1 MNEVNPL
8 DIAIIGMACYFPE
21 ADNVEQYWNNL
32 KNGVCSVKFHTDE
45 ELIQKGVSK
54 KYLNNPDYVK
64 ASPYFSRSRYF
75 DASFFNINPGE
86 ANIMDPQRRL
96 FIENCW
102 QALEDAGYDPL
113 KYPGKIGVFGSAGI
127 NFYMANLMDKQD
139 LIDMIGPLQMITS
152 NDKDGLPTQA
162 SYLMNL
168 TGPSINI
175 NTACSSTLVAIHL
188 ARQSLLLGDSDMVLA
203 GGAAIIIPENVGYQY
218 ERDSILSHDGYCRA
232 FDDDADGTLWGSGS
246 GVVLLKRLEDAI
258 ADGDNIR
265 AVIKGSAINNDG
277 SHKVGYTAPSI
288 EGQSE
293 VIVQAYS
300 SSGISPETVQY
311 IEAHGTGTKLGDPVE
326 VAALT
331 RAFRE
336 YTPNKKFCGL
346 GSVKTN
352 FGHLGASAGI
362 ASIIK
367 AVLILENKMIP
378 PSLHFKKGNRNIDF
392 ENSPFYV
399 NTQLNNLAD
408 KPYPIRVGVSSLGVG
423 GTNSHII
430 LEEVSASYKSTSIA
444 SKGEALL
451 LLSAR
456 NPIQLDQARKNL
468 LTYLEKNKSAS
479 LQNIAYTLQT
489 GRRTFQYKLALF
501 AHTIDEAIAQLSQ
514 GVSQLLTNDN
524 YKQKVEKDKSTIN
537 TYLYNWFEGKE
548 ANWEKLIEKGSY
560 KKVNLPT
567 YPFSNDVYWIEP
579 SNKET
584 KMDEDDTL
592 AHKIDSIQDWFYLHS
607 WTQSAL
613 PSENAVKHTGG
624 NMLVFVDEA
633 KFGFKIGTKL
643 KQYYNQVTFVYS
655 GTSFKDLGNNTYQIN
670 LEDSSTYHTLF
681 KNLSD
686 KKQLPDTILHF
697 FGLNGSV
704 NGNYITRVKSLF
716 SFQKNGLFSFL
727 YMIKAINANSM
738 THPVNLISFVNHIAD
753 IAGDETI
760 YPEKTSVLSSMKV
773 IQQEYPNFKN
783 RTIEIED
790 DYFKNEAN
798 MSTMVNEI
806 LSNNSEIVCSYRGKK
821 RWVLNYQ
828 PLKLDE
834 ATLNTEYFKKNSVI
848 FAFGGLTGGMVA
860 LYEYLIQKYQVKLI
874 VMDDSY
880 LPKEKDWEN
889 WLEQHGKNEYNSLR
903 IKTVKKLKK
912 LGAEYIDGIDII
924 YGHKDLISQINAI
937 EKKVGKINGLIHAA
951 GGYAAGR
958 MSLLSETESN
968 IQQLGMYNLAS
979 IGASFII
986 IHELF
991 KNKQLDFRFLWTSLS
1006 NVLAGPSFIS
1016 YCAADSIAISSAI
1029 ESNKKLTTPWTV
1041 FNWDSLQSEWDK
1053 DLVEENMAKV
1063 YPLMQ
1068 SRIDE
1073 GLISTDEGN
1082 QCMEIMAALGSQ
1094 FNPVV
1099 LSCSDLYK
1107 RYNIWIKMEK
1117 TGNKGL
1123 TVEPGA
1129 NNSKPRPNLMNPY
1142 EAPVSETEILI
1153 TGIME
1158 NTLCVDQIGRTDNFF
1173 DLGGNSLVAIQFASK
1188 VRELTNVEFAMGQI
1202 FDHQSVSDIAHYIES
1217 EKSKMA

>member
-1 MNEVNPL
+1 MNDVNPL

-32 KNGVCSVKFHTDE
+32 IDGVCSVKFYTDD
-45 ELIQKGVSK
+45 ELIQKGVSRK
-54 KYLNNPDYVK
+54 VLNNPDYVK

-102 QALEDAGYDPL
+102 QALEDAGYNPH

-127 NFYMANLMDKQD
+127 NFYMANLMSNQD
-139 LIDMIGPLQMITS
+139 LMDMIGPLQMITS

-188 ARQSLLLGDSDMVLA
+188 ARQSLLLGDSDMVLV

-232 FDDDADGTLWGSGS
+232 FDDDADGTIWGSGS

-293 VIVQAYS
+293 VIVQAYA
-300 SSGISPETVQY
+300 SSGISPETIQY
-311 IEAHGTGTKLGDPVE
+311 VEAHGTGTKLGDPVE

-331 RAFRE
+331 KAFRE
-336 YTPNKKFCGL
+336 YTLNTKFCGL

-378 PSLHFKKGNRNIDF
+378 PNLHFKKGNRNIDF

-399 NTQLNNLAD
+399 NTQLNSLAD

-430 LEEVSASYKSTSIA
+430 LEETPVSYKSTSIA
-444 SKGEALL
+444 NKDEALL
-451 LLSAR
+451 ILSAR
-456 NPIQLDQARKNL
+456 NQIQLDQARKNL
-468 LTYLEKNKSAS
+468 QAYLEKNRTAS
-479 LQNIAYTLQT
+479 ILNIAYTLQT
-489 GRRTFQYKLALF
+489 GRRIFQYKLALF
-501 AHTIDEAIAQLSQ
+501 VHSVDEAITLLSH
-514 GVSQLLTNDN
+514 GVSQQITLDN
-524 YKQKVEKDKSTIN
+524 YKEKVQKDKSILEN
-537 TYLYNWFEGKE
+537 YLYNWFEGKE
-548 ANWEKLIEKGSY
+548 ANWEKLIVKGSY
-560 KKVNLPT
+560 KKINLPT
-567 YPFSNDVYWIEP
+567 YPFSKDEYWIES

-584 KMDEDDTL
+584 KTDEDDTL
-592 AHKIDSIQDWFYLHS
+592 ALKINSMQDWFYYHS

-613 PSENAVKHTGG
+613 SPENTLKHISG
-624 NMLVFVDEA
+624 NILVFVDDA
-633 KFGFKIGTKL
+633 KYGYKIGTRL
-643 KQYYNQVTFVYS
+643 QQHYDQLIFVYS
-655 GTSFKDLGNNTYQIN
+655 GTSYKVNGNNSYQIN
-670 LEDSSTYHTLF
+670 LEDSSSYYSLF
-681 KNLSD
+681 KDLSD
-686 KKQLPDTILHF
+686 KKLLPDTILHF
-697 FGLNGSV
+697 LGLNGSV
-704 NGNYITRVKSLF
+704 KGNYLTRVKSLF

-727 YMIKAINANSM
+727 YMIKAMNAKNITQNVS
-738 THPVNLISFVNHIAD
+738 LISFVNHIAD
-753 IAGDETI
+753 IDGNETI

-783 RTIEIED
+783 RTIEIQN
-790 DYFKNEAN
+790 DYLENETN
-798 MSTMVNEI
+798 MTTIVNEI
-806 LSNNSEIVCSYRGKK
+806 LSNNSEIICSYRGKK
-821 RWVLNYQ
+821 RWILNYQ
-828 PLKLDE
+828 QIKVVE
-834 ATLNTEYFKKNSVI
+834 TAINTEYFKKNSVI

-874 VMDDSY
+874 IMDDSY

-903 IKTVKKLKK
+903 IKTVKKLKN
-912 LGAEYIDGIDII
+912 LGIEYIDGIDII
-924 YGHKDLISQINAI
+924 YGHKDLVSRINAI
-937 EKKVGKINGLIHAA
+937 EKKLGKINGLIHAA

-1006 NVLAGPSFIS
+1006 NILAGPSFIS

-1029 ESNKKLTTPWTV
+1029 EFNKKLTTPWTV
-1041 FNWDSLQSEWDK
+1041 FNWDSLQLEWDK

-1063 YPLMQ
+1063 YPLMK

-1073 GLISTDEGN
+1073 GLLSTQEGN
-1082 QCMEIMAALGSQ
+1082 KSMEIMAALGSQ

-1107 RYNIWIKMEK
+1107 RYNIWIKMDK
-1117 TGNKGL
+1117 TGSKGVK
-1123 TVEPGA
+1123 VEPGA

-1142 EAPVSETEILI
+1142 EAPVSEMEILLI
-1153 TGIME
+1153 GIME
-1158 NTLCVDQIGRTDNFF
+1158 NILCVEQIGRTDNFF
-1173 DLGGNSLVAIQFASK
+1173 ELGGNSLIAIQFASK

-1202 FDHQSVSDIAHYIES
+1202 FDHQCVSDISHFLEL